1 MQPRILFLGATACVL
16 PLLPLVAGAASQ
28 AAYANA
34 WPVSMQAS
42 AAVTTQ
48 ALTLEQAVELAINAN
63 PELRATAQNVA
74 IADGAREQAGLWRN
88 PELSVSR
95 EGAQRTD
102 RTQTVQISQPL
113 ELGGKRSAR
122 VAVADFDRSMA
133 VTGLSAKTAALRAD
147 VTAAYFEALTAQ
159 ERVELAQGSL
169 ELAQKAS
176 AAAKR
181 RVTAGKISPVEETK
195 SNVAAA
201 TARLELVQANGN
213 LLTTKRRLA
222 ALWGYTE
229 ELKQPLVPPTTDLPA
244 LPSLNALLGK
254 LDTTPQLQRARQ
266 QIQRDEAQV
275 SLERAQRIPDVAV
288 TLGTK
293 KDYSLGRSQTIVG
306 LSIPLPLFNR
316 NQGNLLSALRRVD
329 QSKAQFDVERLQLQQ
344 ALAEAYQRTKVSEE
358 QIVTMRSEVLPAAQS
373 ALDAAVTG
381 FELGKFN
388 FLDVLDAQRTLFQTR
403 AQYLSAL
410 SEHYRSMAD
419 IQRYVVL
426 SDVGQPVHADGK
438 TNQ

>member
-1 MQPRILFLGATACVL
+1 M
-16 PLLPLVAGAASQ
+16 PLLPLVASAGPQ

-34 WPVSMQAS
+34 WPVSMQATTAV
-42 AAVTTQ
+42 AAH
-48 ALTLEQAVELAINAN
+48 ALTLDQAIELAINAN

-88 PELSVSR
+88 PELSMSR
-95 EGAQRTD
+95 EGASRTD

-122 VAVADFDRSMA
+122 VAVADLERSMA

-169 ELAQKAS
+169 DLAQKAS

-213 LLTTKRRLA
+213 LLITKRRLA
-222 ALWGYTE
+222 ALWGLTD
-229 ELKQPLVPPTTDLPA
+229 ELKQPLVPPTTDLPS
-244 LPSLNALLGK
+244 LPSLDALLGK

-275 SLERAQRIPDVAV
+275 SLERTQRIPDVAV
-288 TLGTK
+288 TVGTK

-316 NQGNLLSALRRVD
+316 NQGNLYSALRRVD

-358 QIVTMRSEVLPAAQS
+358 QIVTMRTEVLPAAQS

-426 SDVGQPVHADGK
+426 DDLGQPARTDRK